1 MAKNSSSSNNNLIV
15 KNTAFLYFRMIFSMG
30 ITLYT
35 SRLILTTL
43 GIEDFGIYNVIGGMV
58 SMFLFLNTA
67 MSNATSR
74 FFTFEIGKG
83 KDSKISII
91 FSVSLTTH
99 LIIIG
104 VIFLLCESIGVWFLN
119 SKMVIPEDRLFA
131 ANVVLQV
138 SIIASLINI
147 LQVPYRAIVVSYE
160 RMDMYAYIEIF
171 NVILKLLIVVA
182 LMYATYDKLITY
194 SYLYLATCVVVFLIY
209 AVYANFRCTG
219 ANFSPKLDRVILKP
233 MLAFTGWDFYGNAS
247 VVARTQGVNM
257 LLNMYFGPVLNAAN
271 GIATQV
277 QGAAM
282 SFAANVMTAFKPQ
295 IIKSYASDDF
305 DRMNQLTFAAGKF
318 ATVLMLLTSIP
329 LMIEMEFVLT
339 VWLGDWPKDTADLCR
354 LTILFNMLSNLSAV
368 LIMGI
373 HATGNVRRPNVIN
386 GTIYLLVIPI
396 TYMIYKYIGAG
407 PLLPFVINIIAVII
421 GLLCNMWTLSI
432 LVQSFKLKEFFVSI
446 FIKCS
451 IIGLVTYG
459 LTYIIHTLLVEGWG
473 TLFFIICISS
483 IILLFLSYS
492 ILMDSTERDFI
503 NKIVKSKV
511 HNFK

>member
-171 NVILKLLIVVA
+171 NVKC
-182 LMYATYDKLITY
+182 YNYT
-194 SYLYLATCVVVFLIY
+194 
-209 AVYANFRCTG
+209 
-219 ANFSPKLDRVILKP
+219 
-233 MLAFTGWDFYGNAS
+233 
-247 VVARTQGVNM
+247 
-257 LLNMYFGPVLNAAN
+257 
-271 GIATQV
+271 
-277 QGAAM
+277 
-282 SFAANVMTAFKPQ
+282 NVK
-295 IIKSYASDDF
+295 
-305 DRMNQLTFAAGKF
+305 
-318 ATVLMLLTSIP
+318 
-329 LMIEMEFVLT
+329 
-339 VWLGDWPKDTADLCR
+339 
-354 LTILFNMLSNLSAV
+354 NL
-368 LIMGI
+368 
-373 HATGNVRRPNVIN
+373 
-386 GTIYLLVIPI
+386 
-396 TYMIYKYIGAG
+396 
-407 PLLPFVINIIAVII
+407 
-421 GLLCNMWTLSI
+421 
-432 LVQSFKLKEFFVSI
+432 
-446 FIKCS
+446 
-451 IIGLVTYG
+451 
-459 LTYIIHTLLVEGWG
+459 
-473 TLFFIICISS
+473 
-483 IILLFLSYS
+483 
-492 ILMDSTERDFI
+492 
-503 NKIVKSKV
+503 
-511 HNFK
+511 

>member
-1 MAKNSSSSNNNLIV
+1 M
-15 KNTAFLYFRMIFSMG
+15 
-30 ITLYT
+30 
-35 SRLILTTL
+35 LT
-43 GIEDFGIYNVIGGMV
+43 
-58 SMFLFLNTA
+58 
-67 MSNATSR
+67 
-74 FFTFEIGKG
+74 
-83 KDSKISII
+83 
-91 FSVSLTTH
+91 
-99 LIIIG
+99 
-104 VIFLLCESIGVWFLN
+104 
-119 SKMVIPEDRLFA
+119 
-131 ANVVLQV
+131 
-138 SIIASLINI
+138 
-147 LQVPYRAIVVSYE
+147 
-160 RMDMYAYIEIF
+160 
-171 NVILKLLIVVA
+171 
-182 LMYATYDKLITY
+182 
-194 SYLYLATCVVVFLIY
+194 
-209 AVYANFRCTG
+209 
-219 ANFSPKLDRVILKP
+219 
-233 MLAFTGWDFYGNAS
+233 FTGWDFYGNAS

-257 LLNMYFGPVLNAAN
+257 LLNIYFGPVLNAAN

-282 SFAANVMTAFKPQ
+282 SFAANVMAAFKPQ
-295 IIKSYASDDF
+295 IIKSYAFNDF
-305 DRMNQLTFAAGKF
+305 VRMNQLIFAAGKF

-339 VWLGDWPKDTADLCR
+339 VWLGDWPKYTADLCR

-407 PLLPFVINIIAVII
+407 PLLPFIINIIAVII

-432 LVQSFKLKEFFVSI
+432 LVQSFKLKKFFVSI

-492 ILMDSTERDFI
+492 ILMDSTERDSI

-511 HNFK
+511 YNFK

>member
-1 MAKNSSSSNNNLIV
+1 
-15 KNTAFLYFRMIFSMG
+15 
-30 ITLYT
+30 
-35 SRLILTTL
+35 
-43 GIEDFGIYNVIGGMV
+43 
-58 SMFLFLNTA
+58 
-67 MSNATSR
+67 
-74 FFTFEIGKG
+74 
-83 KDSKISII
+83 
-91 FSVSLTTH
+91 
-99 LIIIG
+99 
-104 VIFLLCESIGVWFLN
+104 
-119 SKMVIPEDRLFA
+119 
-131 ANVVLQV
+131 
-138 SIIASLINI
+138 
-147 LQVPYRAIVVSYE
+147 
-160 RMDMYAYIEIF
+160 
-171 NVILKLLIVVA
+171 
-182 LMYATYDKLITY
+182 
-194 SYLYLATCVVVFLIY
+194 
-209 AVYANFRCTG
+209 
-219 ANFSPKLDRVILKP
+219 

-339 VWLGDWPKDTADLCR
+339 VWLGDWPKYTADLCR

-432 LVQSFKLKEFFVSI
+432 LVQSFKLKKFFVSI

-451 IIGLVTYG
+451 VIGLVTYG

>member
-1 MAKNSSSSNNNLIV
+1 
-15 KNTAFLYFRMIFSMG
+15 
-30 ITLYT
+30 
-35 SRLILTTL
+35 
-43 GIEDFGIYNVIGGMV
+43 
-58 SMFLFLNTA
+58 MFL
-67 MSNATSR
+67 
-74 FFTFEIGKG
+74 
-83 KDSKISII
+83 
-91 FSVSLTTH
+91 VSC
-99 LIIIG
+99 I
-104 VIFLLCESIGVWFLN
+104 
-119 SKMVIPEDRLFA
+119 
-131 ANVVLQV
+131 
-138 SIIASLINI
+138 
-147 LQVPYRAIVVSYE
+147 
-160 RMDMYAYIEIF
+160 
-171 NVILKLLIVVA
+171 
-182 LMYATYDKLITY
+182 
-194 SYLYLATCVVVFLIY
+194 VVFLIY
-209 AVYANFRCTG
+209 AVYANFRCVG
-219 ANFSPKLDRVILKP
+219 ANFSPKLDKDILKP
-233 MLAFTGWDFYGNAS
+233 MLTFTGWDFYGNAS

-257 LLNMYFGPVLNAAN
+257 LLNIYFGPVLNAAN

-282 SFAANVMTAFKPQ
+282 SFAANVMAAFKPQ
-295 IIKSYASDDF
+295 IIKSYAFNDF
-305 DRMNQLTFAAGKF
+305 ARMNQLIFAAGKF

-339 VWLGDWPKDTADLCR
+339 VWLGDWPKYTADLCR

-432 LVQSFKLKEFFVSI
+432 LVQSFKLKKFFVSI

-459 LTYIIHTLLVEGWG
+459 GTYIIHTLLAEGWG

-483 IILLFLSYS
+483 IILLFLSYF

-503 NKIVKSKV
+503 NEIVKLKV
-511 HNFK
+511 YNFK